1 MDDVR
6 VLLVDDQSDFL
17 AAMDAVV
24 DEAAGFV
31 VVGRAVTGEEC
42 LELTLRLA
50 PDLVLLD
57 VNLPGMDGVEAAR
70 QLLAGQE
77 PPVVFLLST
86 YDEDVG
92 ERFLLESG
100 ASAYLAKFLLAPDVL
115 VRTWGQHG
123 PQSRGAR

>member
-1 MDDVR
+1 MNDVR

-17 AAMDAVV
+17 AAMVAVV
-24 DEAAGFV
+24 DETAGFV
-31 VVGRAVTGEEC
+31 VAGRAGTGEES
-42 LELTLRLA
+42 LDLALLLA

-57 VNLPGMDGVEAAR
+57 VHLPGMDGVEAAR
-70 QLLAGQE
+70 QLLAGEE

-115 VRTWGQHG
+115 VRTWSQHRPRSSG
-123 PQSRGAR
+123 TQ